1 MSLFGAKKQTP
12 PLKELLGRAK
22 ENFERRMTERAVTI
36 SSDESSHIGGVLDK
50 ITGSASVEESVTPY
64 EAARK
69 HDSMR
74 KD

>member
-1 MSLFGAKKQTP
+1 
-12 PLKELLGRAK
+12 
-22 ENFERRMTERAVTI
+22 MTERAVTI